1 MSNTIW
7 ENICNTLY
15 WRICL
20 MGDIIYNR
28 NFTGKQQ
35 RWSRIWTN
43 CRNSVEWW
51 RCESD
56 SCRKWITGSQNV
68 SGETGRLFWRN
79 SDGYH
84 DACNG
89 WDYCDKNNPVT
100 ETSRCWDDPDYCHDS
115 KLEDSGLAS
124 RSITDNAGWHTQN
137 TQIFYPTL
145 LTCKNFYGIFIRKT
159 Q

>member
-68 SGETGRLFWRN
+68 SGETGRLFDAILMDIIMPVIDGLTATN
-79 SDGYH
+79 SIRSLNH
-84 DACNG
+84 PDAKKIPIIAMTANAFKK
-89 WDYCDKNNPVT
+89 DK
-100 ETSRCWDDPDYCHDS
+100 EKC
-115 KLEDSGLAS
+115 LAAGM
-124 RSITDNAGWHTQN
+124 NAHLPKPIEIEN
-137 TQIFYPTL
+137 VKKVLCEQIKP
-145 LTCKNFYGIFIRKT
+145 
-159 Q
+159 